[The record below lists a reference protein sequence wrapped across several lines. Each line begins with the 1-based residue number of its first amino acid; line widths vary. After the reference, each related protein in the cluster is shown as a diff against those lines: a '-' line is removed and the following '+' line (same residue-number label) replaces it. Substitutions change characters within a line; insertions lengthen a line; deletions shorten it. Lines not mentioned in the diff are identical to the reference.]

1 MIEFW
6 IYFENGFRH
15 ILNLLTCKHILYL
28 VVLTVSYESKDWRKL
43 LLLVSFFTIGNMV
56 ALVLSF
62 FGVIV
67 IKLKLI
73 GFLTPII
80 ILLIALYAI
89 FTVGKSSKQVG
100 INWIS
105 FITLFI
111 GILHGL
117 GFANYFNSIASE
129 SNQSILLSIL
139 EFSLGVEVVQIMVVM
154 IVLLFSYIF
163 QTAFRFSKRDWIL
176 ITSSLVIGVVLP
188 MIIRN
193 EIWKSLN

>member
-6 IYFENGFRH
+6 IYFENGLRH
-15 ILNLLTCKHILYL
+15 ILNLLSCKHILFL
-28 VVLTVSYESKDWRKL
+28 VVLTVPYESKDWKKIV
-43 LLLVSFFTIGNMV
+43 LLVSFFTIGNML
-56 ALVLSF
+56 ALMLSF

-80 ILLIALYAI
+80 ILLVALYAI
-89 FTVGKSSKQVG
+89 FTAGKSSKQVV

-117 GFANYFNSIASE
+117 GFANYFNSTASE
-129 SNQSILLSIL
+129 SHQSTLLSIL
-139 EFSLGVEVVQIMVVM
+139 EFSLGIQLGQIMIVM

-163 QTAFRFSKRDWIL
+163 QTVFRFSKRDWIL
-176 ITSSLVIGVVLP
+176 VMSSLVIGVVLP